1 MRALHAAFKWMFVC
15 LLLSIGSWAAAGC
28 ASESVS
34 VGVNS
39 GMLTAG
45 ANAEHPLTSMALHQ
59 STDSAPMGY
68 QTATSL
74 SQVPMHL
81 NLGKP
86 ASLHAW
92 LQVNGDGS
100 ERLSSALSS
109 GMQPS
114 PLDNHVVNIP
124 RGYRWQL
131 LSAQW
136 LRDFTPEYVL
146 ALELP
151 LPEVPALLPR
161 TDTEF
166 PPQLDWPLTYHSG
179 ASLRP
184 GGWKESNLRFRFL
197 QSRDLSLP
205 GMA

>member
-1 MRALHAAFKWMFVC
+1 MFLC
-15 LLLSIGSWAAAGC
+15 LLLSLGGWASFTHAPQESAGVIDAHLTITLTQPLSTGDC
-28 ASESVS
+28 TSTGDMSADSQSQMGAS
-34 VGVNS
+34 
-39 GMLTAG
+39 MKL
-45 ANAEHPLTSMALHQ
+45 
-59 STDSAPMGY
+59 PM
-68 QTATSL
+68 SI
-74 SQVPMHL
+74 
-81 NLGKP
+81 NK
-86 ASLHAW
+86 HAW
-92 LQVNGDGS
+92 SLADADSGEPMSG
-100 ERLSSALSS
+100 ALSS
-109 GMQPS
+109 GLQPS

-136 LRDFTPEYVL
+136 QRDFTPEYVL

-161 TDTEF
+161 TDIDF
-166 PPQLDWPLTYHSG
+166 PPQLDWPLTYHRG

-205 GMA
+205 DMA